1 MVVRRPMKP
10 AKSPAIRAPKK
21 VPAERIE
28 TISDFCQEGRANPE
42 GSEPFLAY
50 AGLFGSLPV

>member
-1 MVVRRPMKP
+1 MVVRRPMKS
-10 AKSPAIRAPKK
+10 AKSPATRAPKK

-28 TISDFCQEGRANPE
+28 AISDFCREGRANPE

>member
-1 MVVRRPMKP
+1 MVVRRPMKSV
-10 AKSPAIRAPKK
+10 KSPAIRAPKK

-42 GSEPFLAY
+42 GSEPFLVY
-50 AGLFGSLPV
+50 AGLFGCLPV